1 MTMPGRTE
9 SKQAKSQPIEKRQ
22 VWEAW
27 KHVRQGGKAV
37 GVDELTIQEIDRD
50 PGRYLYPLWNR
61 LASGSYMPPPVR
73 EKSIPK
79 GDGTERAQNG
89 ESGHPSRLKAASLA
103 GGIGAFGFQCN
114 QVAGLIRFWPLLDSP
129 LRPIRWQ
136 LSRSLSQM
144 ASAAPAS
151 PMTFPH
157 FSMGT

>member
-1 MTMPGRTE
+1 MGTWIGIDI
-9 SKQAKSQPIEKRQ
+9 SKDYFDA
-22 VWEAW
+22 AW
-27 KHVRQGGKAV
+27 
-37 GVDELTIQEIDRD
+37 IRD
-50 PGRYLYPLWNR
+50 GQKNYL
-61 LASGSYMPPPVR
+61 
-73 EKSIPK
+73 
-79 GDGTERAQNG
+79 RAQNG